1 MDSPRDTLGETF
13 GRYRTS
19 VFATVVVTDPHP
31 GGYYP
36 LASSLLLPTLR
47 SAPVRE
53 VPASD
58 KDVVIWMQPGIL
70 LIDWTANTW
79 RGWCLLCKFVTG
91 FQLGLEFC

>member
-58 KDVVIWMQPGIL
+58 KDEVLWM
-70 LIDWTANTW
+70 
-79 RGWCLLCKFVTG
+79 
-91 FQLGLEFC
+91 